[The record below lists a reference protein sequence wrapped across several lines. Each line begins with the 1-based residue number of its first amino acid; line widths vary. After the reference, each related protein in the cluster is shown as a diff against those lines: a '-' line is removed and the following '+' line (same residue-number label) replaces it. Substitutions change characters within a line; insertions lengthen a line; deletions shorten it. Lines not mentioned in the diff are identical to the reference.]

1 MIDKFFNPSSVA
13 IIGASDKPGK
23 VGRVILE
30 NFLKKFNGKIY
41 PVNPNYDVMMG
52 LKCYKS
58 VSELPEPPDLAVVVI
73 PAPSVPEV
81 LEELGAKGTKAVI
94 IISGGFRETNTPQG
108 EMLEEK
114 VKEIA
119 AKYGIRIIGPNCI
132 GIFDNWS
139 SVDTFFL
146 PEEKMKRPPKGYVG
160 FISQSGA
167 FASAIIDWMAYNNI
181 GVSRAVSYG
190 NKVDVD
196 DVDLLKFFMSDEKTK
211 IVLMYLE
218 GLKTSRGKEFIKVA
232 RELVKVK
239 PAVIYKA
246 GKTSRGSM
254 AAASH
259 TAALAGDYSLYKSAI
274 KQSGLI
280 EAESFDEIMDI
291 AKVFLTQPLMNGNKV
306 YVVTDAGGVGVMLT
320 DALTS
325 QGFEMPRTPPDLKE
339 ELRSILPPHCIV
351 ENPIDLTGDT
361 DDERYMKVLER
372 ILPRKEVD
380 AVVVVALPQVPG
392 IRGLLADYLIE
403 AKNKYGKP
411 IIAVAIGGEEARK
424 ISQKLES
431 GGIPVFESPER
442 AAKALKALYAYS
454 MIKKEV

>member
-1 MIDKFFNPSSVA
+1 
-13 IIGASDKPGK
+13 
-23 VGRVILE
+23 
-30 NFLKKFNGKIY
+30 
-41 PVNPNYDVMMG
+41 
-52 LKCYKS
+52 
-58 VSELPEPPDLAVVVI
+58 
-73 PAPSVPEV
+73 
-81 LEELGAKGTKAVI
+81 
-94 IISGGFRETNTPQG
+94 
-108 EMLEEK
+108 
-114 VKEIA
+114 
-119 AKYGIRIIGPNCI
+119 
-132 GIFDNWS
+132 
-139 SVDTFFL
+139 
-146 PEEKMKRPPKGYVG
+146 
-160 FISQSGA
+160 
-167 FASAIIDWMAYNNI
+167 
-181 GVSRAVSYG
+181 
-190 NKVDVD
+190 
-196 DVDLLKFFMSDEKTK
+196 
-211 IVLMYLE
+211 
-218 GLKTSRGKEFIKVA
+218 
-232 RELVKVK
+232 
-239 PAVIYKA
+239 
-246 GKTSRGSM
+246 M

-325 QGFEMPRTPPDLKE
+325 QGFEMPRTPSDLKE

-442 AAKALKALYAYS
+442 AAKALKALYTYS